1 MEIPDAI
8 ASDIGSYTCVARNSN
23 GSISSS
29 ATLRIVDLETD
40 EYPRFVKRLKRT
52 DIPAGRNGRLVI
64 RVTGVPKPE
73 VEWFKNSM
81 PLKDNKRF
89 EVNVHTKGLLNST

>member
-1 MEIPDAI
+1 MYTLEIPDAI
-8 ASDIGSYTCVARNSN
+8 ATDMGSYSCVARNSN
-23 GSISSS
+23 GSITAS

-40 EYPRFVKRLKRT
+40 EYPRFLKRLKRT
-52 DIPAGRNGRLVI
+52 DVPAGRNGRLVA

-73 VEWFKNSM
+73 VEWFKNSV

-89 EVNVHTKGLLNST
+89 EVIV